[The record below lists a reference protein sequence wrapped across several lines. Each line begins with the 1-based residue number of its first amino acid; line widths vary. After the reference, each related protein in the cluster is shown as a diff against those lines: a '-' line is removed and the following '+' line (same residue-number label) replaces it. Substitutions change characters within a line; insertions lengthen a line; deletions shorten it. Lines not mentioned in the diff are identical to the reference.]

1 MERNLSRVKPYF
13 ILNKNRLNKYML
25 FLIFLGS
32 CVNGFAQTE
41 KDKLMM
47 KKGELCTSF
56 MHGTASWEK
65 YWEGKLERENLN
77 LGKVITKSA
86 RLMGNYGISDK
97 LNILY
102 NVPYIKTRATAGQLA
117 GQQGIQDLSIFIKY
131 KICNQEDSIDGFSSF
146 IVGGYSTPLTNY
158 TPDILPLSIGLQSKT
173 ASIRALGN
181 YGFNNFFVT
190 GSVAYIRRS
199 NVFLD
204 RNSYFTTELNYT
216 NEVKMPDAVEYN
228 LRIGYQKNAWFVE
241 AILNDFNTLGGFDIS
256 KNNAPFVSNNVR
268 STQVSAH
275 LKYDTKVLKGLAFIA
290 DVGTTVAGRNSGK
303 LSYYDAGLI
312 YFFNLTGSSKKNK
325 N

>member
-1 MERNLSRVKPYF
+1 MELNQNRIKSYSFLNNSRF
-13 ILNKNRLNKYML
+13 NKYIL
-25 FLIFLGS
+25 FLIFSGLGF
-32 CVNGFAQTE
+32 NGFAQTE

-56 MHGTASWEK
+56 MYGSASWEK

-77 LGKVITKSA
+77 LGKVITKTA

-102 NVPYIKTRATAGQLA
+102 NVPYIKTKATAGQLA
-117 GQQGIQDLSIFIKY
+117 GQEGIQDLSIFIKY
-131 KICNQEDSIDGFSSF
+131 KICNQEDSSDGFSGF
-146 IVGGYSTPLTNY
+146 LVGGYSTPLTNY

-173 ASIRALGN
+173 ASLRALGN
-181 YGFNNFFVT
+181 YAFKDFFVT

-204 RNSYFTTELNYT
+204 RNSYFTTQLNYT
-216 NEVKMPDAVEYN
+216 NEVKMPDALEYN
-228 LRIGYQKNAWFVE
+228 VRVGYQKKALFVE
-241 AILNDFNTLGGFDIS
+241 AILNNFNTLGGFDIT
-256 KNNAPFVSNNVR
+256 KNNMPFVSNDME

-275 LKYDTKVLKGLAFIA
+275 LRYDTKFLKGLAIIA

-303 LSYYDAGLI
+303 FSYYDAGLI
-312 YFFNLTGSSKKNK
+312 YFFNLNKTSKKNK